1 MRRSTLAGL
10 AVAAAAFLFGSTFVV
25 IKDAVSGYPPVNF
38 VAWRFL
44 LGGTALALLS
54 LPRGRRI
61 WRDATVTGLILCAGY
76 AAQTA
81 GLVVTGASN
90 SALITGLFV
99 IITPILAAA
108 FNRRAPGGWVMVGA
122 ALAFMGVLL
131 LTARGGLALNRGDLL
146 TLVCALA
153 FAGHIVALSRFAPR
167 HRVVPFTAAQ
177 LLVTAAV
184 AFPLAAALEGI
195 QTPSR
200 REAPALVLTALGVS
214 GGAFL
219 LQIWAQTVI
228 GPGRTGIL
236 LALEPAFAVATAVVV
251 LGETL
256 SATGWLGAALIVGAI
271 YLVVTRGEERAEQEA
286 EAITAAH

>member
-25 IKDAVSGYPPVNF
+25 IKEAVSAYPPINF

-44 LGGTALALLS
+44 FGGIALALLTF
-54 LPRGRRI
+54 PRGRRV
-61 WRDATVTGLILCAGY
+61 WRDAALTGLILCAGY
-76 AAQTA
+76 AAQTS
-81 GLVVTGASN
+81 GLVVTGAAN

-99 IITPILAAA
+99 IITPVLAAI
-108 FNRRAPGGWVMVGA
+108 FNRRAPGGWVLVGA
-122 ALAFMGVLL
+122 VVAFMGVML
-131 LTARGGLALNRGDLL
+131 LTARGGLSLNRGDLL

-195 QTPSR
+195 QVPSR

-256 SATGWLGAALIVGAI
+256 NASGWLGAALIVGAI
-271 YLVVTRGEERAEQEA
+271 YLVVTRGEEPAEQEA